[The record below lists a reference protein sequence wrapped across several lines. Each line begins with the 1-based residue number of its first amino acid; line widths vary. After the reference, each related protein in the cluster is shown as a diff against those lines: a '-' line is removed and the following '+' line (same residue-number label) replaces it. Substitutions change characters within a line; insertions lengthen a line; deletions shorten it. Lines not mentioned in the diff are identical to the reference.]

1 MFYILQANL
10 WHILLYT
17 FNADIDKRDSY
28 GKTALHCAESAGQA
42 NTVKYLLHN
51 HANPNV
57 KDHRE
62 EAPLHAAVRTGN
74 VEVVEVLI
82 NVWLKNKTI
91 FEEVQAYLLSLML

>member
-1 MFYILQANL
+1 MFHILQVNL

-28 GKTALHCAESAGQA
+28 GKTALHCAVSAGQA

-51 HANPNV
+51 RANPNV

-82 NVWLKNKTI
+82 IFWLENKMI
-91 FEEVQAYLLSLML
+91 SEEVQVYSLSLML

>member
-1 MFYILQANL
+1 MFHILQVNL

-28 GKTALHCAESAGQA
+28 GKTALHCAVSAGQA

-82 NVWLKNKTI
+82 IFWLENKMI
-91 FEEVQAYLLSLML
+91 SEEVQVYSLSLML